1 MVWVGSKLTERNA
14 AGEGAPFAGSG
25 VDAEDDYDGGALNPN
40 AAATSVFNFTG
51 GDEAAACKLKVYR
64 KGWAA
69 AEEAQGGR
77 PRGAARFGPD
87 DMLRR
92 V

>member
-40 AAATSVFNFTG
+40 AAATSVT
-51 GDEAAACKLKVYR
+51 V
-64 KGWAA
+64 
-69 AEEAQGGR
+69 
-77 PRGAARFGPD
+77 
-87 DMLRR
+87 
-92 V
+92 